1 MGEVQRMPWRRVL
14 PLRHPACQELVQ
26 RRPSIGASRNAK
38 TANIPF
44 LATLSKTEHRQVPH
58 PQITQCF
65 LISEKL
71 LALTAMHVFSEATMN
86 TLTIRNLDSAVK
98 DKLRTLAARH
108 GRSMEAEVREILR
121 EAVTSPKSDRGL
133 GSRIHARFAAGGGV

>member
-1 MGEVQRMPWRRVL
+1 
-14 PLRHPACQELVQ
+14 
-26 RRPSIGASRNAK
+26 
-38 TANIPF
+38 
-44 LATLSKTEHRQVPH
+44 
-58 PQITQCF
+58 
-65 LISEKL
+65 
-71 LALTAMHVFSEATMN
+71 MN

-133 GSRIHARFAAGGGV
+133 GSRIHARFAAEGGVELDLSARTDTARPAQFEDSSTT